1 MRIWH
6 INNLNTTQKLE
17 AELILFA
24 CIVIIGSYILHIV
37 EWLSY
42 FDAIYFS
49 IITLA
54 SIGYGDIVPYTIM
67 WKIVVMFYALIWL
80 PLFITMWYLLSSL
93 LLAPIKQTKKKFI
106 NTPKIESQLYN
117 HNKNP
122 LKPNFINS
130 MILWISL
137 L

>member
-1 MRIWH
+1 MRIGH

-37 EWLSY
+37 EGLSY

-67 WKIVVMFYALIWL
+67 GKIVVMFYALIGL
-80 PLFITMWYLLSSL
+80 PLFITMGYLLSSL

-117 HNKNP
+117 HNK
-122 LKPNFINS
+122 KS
-130 MILWISL
+130 TQT
-137 L
+137 

>member
-80 PLFITMWYLLSSL
+80 PLFITMWYPLSSL
-93 LLAPIKQTKKKFI
+93 LLAPIKQTKKKLI